1 IDIRDE
7 MAASKHKL
15 KIDSSSIQGGL
26 QKDKKNYKN
35 SSKANEVLQPK
46 SSPNTKSSVRRLSKE
61 VAKEK
66 GHVEDE
72 RDSDVEGSEEADVS
86 NESEMARKEEVEA
99 DVEGNESEED
109 YESYVIHRNIEDF
122 SRNLFAEDFQVHL
135 DDFDNND
142 DDGSDNVG
150 KKKELTGKDVQ
161 EGVNAEKEGVNAKKD
176 GMDDEKE
183 GETNVNEEP
192 KDMLEEETFTQ
203 WIENI
208 IEWVGE
214 TDNDEHTMISI
225 IVDAIK
231 NMAERDPLKN
241 MVENQEGDEV
251 KNVVENQE
259 GDVVKKRKSCVD
271 KAGGFVSDYEW

>member
-1 IDIRDE
+1 
-7 MAASKHKL
+7 MLVK
-15 KIDSSSIQGGL
+15 G
-26 QKDKKNYKN
+26 KDWLRIN
-35 SSKANEVLQPK
+35 
-46 SSPNTKSSVRRLSKE
+46 R
-61 VAKEK
+61 
-66 GHVEDE
+66 
-72 RDSDVEGSEEADVS
+72 GSEEAAVS
-86 NESEMARKEEVEA
+86 NESEEEAKGVKTNVVKGKEEVEA

-122 SRNLFAEDFQVHL
+122 SRNLLAEYFQVHL

-150 KKKELTGKDVQ
+150 KKKESEGKDVQ

-176 GMDDEKE
+176 GVDDEKE
-183 GETNVNEEP
+183 GETDVDEEP

-214 TDNDEHTMISI
+214 TDNDEHTRISI
-225 IVDAIK
+225 IVNAIK
-231 NMAERDPLKN
+231 NMAERDPVKN

-259 GDVVKKRKSCVD
+259 GDVVKKRK
-271 KAGGFVSDYEW
+271 